1 MIRRLFSL
9 IVLAAVL
16 LAAMPQAALA
26 LSAGEA
32 LFGEGGAPAV
42 DDSYDPMDA
51 YSDVDVEDGDD
62 ADADDAGGPV
72 EEEEYAGSSADIGQ
86 YPTLKLGDRDGDDG
100 AAYIVFLQNRLQEL
114 GYLRDPVDG
123 VFGDSTETAV
133 RMFQRNNGLTETG
146 VADAQTQTKLYSDNS
161 TLVVAT
167 TDNAVFG
174 SDVTRVQTMLG
185 QWGFYGSAVDGDYG
199 SGTQKAIRTFKA
211 YMRHIDPEYGATPT
225 PAPTSTPDPFAMFDD
240 MPMVMDE
247 PLAGSEAAEK
257 MDSKIDEPLLEY
269 VDGKRDFVIY
279 RQDVRAG
286 DSGDEALRVQT
297 RLRQL
302 RYLYTADGQFGATS
316 ELALKYFQRKHG
328 LKESG
333 VADEQTQRLLFSN
346 RAFEAEEYVFPYK
359 IVVDISKQRVYVGK
373 WTGAGYT
380 KLVKKFKC
388 STGKDETPTP
398 TGTYQ
403 ALGRGSGEWYYFKDY
418 NCYAKWGYV
427 IVGGILFHS
436 VTYNSAKELN
446 RSSVRNLGHKAS
458 HGCVRLSV
466 KDAKWIYDNCPS
478 GTTVVI
484 QK

>member
-1 MIRRLFSL
+1 MFRRMLSL
-9 IVLAAVL
+9 ILLSAMLMAAV
-16 LAAMPQAALA
+16 PQAALA
-26 LSAGEA
+26 VTAGEA
-32 LFGEGGAPAV
+32 LFGDSGIIPSEPV
-42 DDSYDPMDA
+42 YYSDDSGT
-51 YSDVDVEDGDD
+51 GDD
-62 ADADDAGGPV
+62 AGDAGDSDGPV
-72 EEEEYAGSSADIGQ
+72 DEDEYAGSTDNIGQ
-86 YPTLKLGDRDGDDG
+86 YPTLKLGDRDSDDG
-100 AAYIVFLQNRLQEL
+100 AAHIVFLQNRLNEL
-114 GYLRDPVDG
+114 GYLRDSADG

-133 RMFQRNNGLTETG
+133 RMFQRNNGLEETG
-146 VADAQTQTKLYSDNS
+146 IADAQTQTKLYSDNS

-167 TDNAVFG
+167 SNNAVFG

-185 QWGFYGSAVDGDYG
+185 LWGFYGSAVDGDYG
-199 SGTQKAIRTFKA
+199 SGTQRAIRSFKA

-225 PAPTSTPDPFAMFDD
+225 PMPTDTPDPNAMFGD
-240 MPMVMDE
+240 MPTVVDV
-247 PLAGSEAAEK
+247 PLEGSEAAER
-257 MDSKIDEPLLEY
+257 MDSQIDQALLEY
-269 VDGKRDFVIY
+269 VDGQRDFVIY
-279 RQDVRAG
+279 RQDVRVG
-286 DSGDEALRVQT
+286 DTGDEPMRVQT

-328 LKESG
+328 LKQSG
-333 VADEQTQRLLFSN
+333 VADEETQRLLFSP

-359 IVVDISKQRVYVGK
+359 ILVDISKQRVYVGK

-436 VTYNSAKELN
+436 VTFNSNKELN
-446 RSSVRNLGHKAS
+446 KSSVRNLGHKAS
-458 HGCVRLSV
+458 HGCVRLSIE
-466 KDAKWIYDNCPS
+466 DAKWIYDNCPS